1 MRHAFLRATT
11 LALAAGAL
19 AAGCKHAAVDA
30 KPATPPVAAT
40 SKDAQ
45 FKDVIARVAR
55 RNVRPVQDGDYP
67 AVESLSEAAAARA
80 PEGVAWMYPW
90 GVTLYGMLRS
100 TDVTGDKDV
109 RQFVI
114 EHDRVAG
121 RYYGW
126 LAGVREKFPEAPEL
140 KDFIQKSKIRGLM
153 NLGSLDSCGAMGT
166 QLVEAMLRHPDQ
178 VLPEHKQMAER
189 IADWVVNKQ
198 DRLPDG
204 TLWRSKSMGGT
215 VWIDDLYMGG
225 VFLTRW
231 YKYTG
236 DRKYLD
242 DAARQV
248 INMAARLQDTDGL
261 WYHGYF
267 EEKKERSP
275 IKWGR
280 ANGWAMV
287 AAVETLSVM
296 PEDHPDRARLLDILR
311 RHIEGLKR
319 VQAPSGMWRQVL
331 DNETLWDET
340 SCTAM
345 FTYAIARAVNRGWID
360 ASNMAM
366 ARKGFEGISAQVTE
380 DGSVKNTCQGTN
392 IDMTLQYYI
401 DRQRPDNDLHG
412 PGVVLLAGTEILAGP
427 AKGARAASA
436 H

>member
-1 MRHAFLRATT
+1 MRNAVRNTT
-11 LALAAGAL
+11 LVLAACALAT
-19 AAGCKHAAVDA
+19 GCKHAAPEV
-30 KPATPPVAAT
+30 KPAAPPVAAAAPG
-40 SKDAQ
+40 DAKV
-45 FKDVIARVAR
+45 KDVIARVAR
-55 RNVRPVQDGDYP
+55 HKLRPVQDGEYP
-67 AVESLSEAAAARA
+67 TVDSLTDAAAARA
-80 PEGVAWMYPW
+80 PEGVAWSYPW

-109 RQFVI
+109 HRFVL
-114 EHDRVAG
+114 EHDRVAA
-121 RYYGW
+121 RYYAW
-126 LAGVREKFPEAPEL
+126 LSGVREKFAEAPEL
-140 KDFIQKSKIRGLM
+140 KDFLQKSKVRGLM
-153 NLGSLDSCGAMGT
+153 SLGSLDSCGAMGT
-166 QLVEAMLRHPDQ
+166 QLIEAMLRHPDQ
-178 VLPEHKQMAER
+178 VLPEHKQVAER
-189 IADWVVNKQ
+189 IADWIVNKQ

-204 TLWRSKSMGGT
+204 TLWRSRSMGGT

-280 ANGWAMV
+280 ANGWALV
-287 AAVETLSVM
+287 ATVETLSVM
-296 PEDHPDRARLLDILR
+296 PEDHPDRAKLLDILR
-311 RHIEGLKR
+311 RHVEGLKR

-331 DNETLWDET
+331 DNESLWDET

-345 FTYAIARAVNRGWID
+345 FTYSIARAVNRGWID
-360 ASNMAM
+360 ASNMTV
-366 ARKGFEGISAQVTE
+366 ARKGFDGIAAQVTE
-380 DGSVKNTCQGTN
+380 DGTVKNTCQGTN

-401 DRQRPDNDLHG
+401 DRPRPDDDLHG
-412 PGVVLLAGTEILAGP
+412 PGVVLLAGTEILAGS
-427 AKGARAASA
+427 AKTRSASTN
-436 H
+436 